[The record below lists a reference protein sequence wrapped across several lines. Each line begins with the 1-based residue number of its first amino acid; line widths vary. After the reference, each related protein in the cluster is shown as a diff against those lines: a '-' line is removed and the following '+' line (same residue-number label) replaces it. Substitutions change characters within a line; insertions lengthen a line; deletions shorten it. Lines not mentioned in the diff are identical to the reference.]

1 MLQILQNT
9 FLWKSV
15 FEIQSSF
22 LKFSLRICL
31 VLSIKIGDLNLLE
44 GFVTCWCTTCPF
56 LSAVAVSALWLTLCQ
71 SHTTNRLKTVL
82 ADCLNGTDYEQL
94 LQIAKNGLP
103 QTNTSRQLSLLELAW
118 LDWQLPGYLTTQDI
132 RSDMRC
138 LYSGYL
144 KFCSIICDRRIFVF
158 LQALIY
164 NY

>member
-31 VLSIKIGDLNLLE
+31 VLSIKIGELNSLE
-44 GFVTCWCTTCPF
+44 GFVTCWFTTCPL

-82 ADCLNGTDYEQL
+82 ADCLNDTDYEQL
-94 LQIAKNGLP
+94 LQIAKNGLQ
-103 QTNTSRQLSLLELAW
+103 QTNTSRHVVIVGAGMAGLTAARLLNNAGHKVWREMFIFW
-118 LDWQLPGYLTTQDI
+118 LFKILFYYLW
-132 RSDMRC
+132 
-138 LYSGYL
+138 
-144 KFCSIICDRRIFVF
+144 
-158 LQALIY
+158 
-164 NY
+164 

>member
-82 ADCLNGTDYEQL
+82 ADCLNDTDYEQL

-103 QTNTSRQLSLLELAW
+103 QTNTSRHVVIVGAGMAGLTAARLLNNAGHKVWHEMFIFW
-118 LDWQLPGYLTTQDI
+118 LFKI
-132 RSDMRC
+132 
-138 LYSGYL
+138 
-144 KFCSIICDRRIFVF
+144 
-158 LQALIY
+158 
-164 NY
+164 

>member
-31 VLSIKIGDLNLLE
+31 VLSIKIGDFNLLE

-82 ADCLNGTDYEQL
+82 ADCLNDTDYEQL

-103 QTNTSRQLSLLELAW
+103 QTNTSRHVVIVGAGMAGLTAARLLNNVGHKVWHEMFIFWLFKILFYYLWQTNLCFSSSLN
-118 LDWQLPGYLTTQDI
+118 I
-132 RSDMRC
+132 
-138 LYSGYL
+138 
-144 KFCSIICDRRIFVF
+144 
-158 LQALIY
+158 
-164 NY
+164 